1 MLLGEQSFV
10 RITLFIAVLSCNW
23 GRGDVFSS
31 FGIVMVSGMGMTSEC
46 RDIRDGSHISLYM
59 NSAMLWCSRGVI
71 FFLRCSVT
79 KGAIVL
85 SVIKPIGTCWIIWRL

>member
-10 RITLFIAVLSCNW
+10 RITLFMAVLSCSW
-23 GRGDVFSS
+23 ERGDVFLSC
-31 FGIVMVSGMGMTSEC
+31 GIVMVGGMGMTSEC

-59 NSAMLWCSRGVI
+59 NSAMLWCSCGVI
-71 FFLRCSVT
+71 FFLRCSVV

-85 SVIKPIGTCWIIWRL
+85 SVIRPIGTFWVIWRL